1 MCKACGLTLRDDA
14 RRGEARRSRSVD
26 KAERDVEACL
36 AEAEREGGRA
46 EGEGGTV
53 TAPGPAFRVLAA
65 SIAHNEASKIGRVI
79 ERFPPGLVNR
89 IVVVDDAST
98 DETPRVA
105 AGKGAVILTHAQRS
119 GAGAAI
125 RTAIRYAMAEGFDVI
140 VVLAGN
146 DKDRP
151 PEIARLLEPIA
162 ERGYDFVQG
171 SRYLKGGDFGNMPFY
186 RQLATRYVHPLLFS
200 LFVGRRFT
208 DTTNGF
214 RAIRLSAL
222 RDPRVDLDQPWLDRY
237 ELEPYVF
244 FKLCRLGYKVTEV
257 PVTKIY
263 PPHELGYT
271 KMKPI
276 TGWWSILRPVFLL
289 GLGIKR

>member
-1 MCKACGLTLRDDA
+1 M
-14 RRGEARRSRSVD
+14 
-26 KAERDVEACL
+26 
-36 AEAEREGGRA
+36 
-46 EGEGGTV
+46 
-53 TAPGPAFRVLAA
+53 AA
-65 SIAHNEASKIGRVI
+65 SIAHNEATKIGRVLD
-79 ERFPPGLVNR
+79 RFTPGLVDR
-89 IVVVDDAST
+89 VVVVDDAST
-98 DETPRVA
+98 DETPAIA
-105 AGKGAVILTHAQRS
+105 AQKGAVVLTHARRS

-125 RTAIRYAMAEGFDVI
+125 RTAIHYARAEGFDV
-140 VVLAGN
+140 VVILAGN

-151 PEIARLLEPIA
+151 AEIERLLGPMA
-162 ERGYDFVQG
+162 DAGYDFVQG

-186 RQLATRYVHPLLFS
+186 RQFATRYVHPLLFS
-200 LFVGRRFT
+200 LIVWRRFT

-222 RDPRVDLDQPWLDRY
+222 SDARIDLDQAWLDHY

-244 FKLCRLGYKVTEV
+244 FKMNRLGYKVTEV

-276 TGWWSILRPVFLL
+276 TGWWSILRPLFLL

>member
-1 MCKACGLTLRDDA
+1 M
-14 RRGEARRSRSVD
+14 
-26 KAERDVEACL
+26 
-36 AEAEREGGRA
+36 
-46 EGEGGTV
+46 
-53 TAPGPAFRVLAA
+53 AA
-65 SIAHNEASKIGRVI
+65 SIAHNEATKIGRVLD
-79 ERFPPGLVNR
+79 RFTPGLVDR
-89 IVVVDDAST
+89 VVVVDDAST
-98 DETPRVA
+98 DETPAIA
-105 AGKGAVILTHAQRS
+105 AQKGAVVLTHARRS

-125 RTAIRYAMAEGFDVI
+125 RTAIHYARAEGFDV
-140 VVLAGN
+140 VVILAGN

-151 PEIARLLEPIA
+151 AEIERLLGPMA
-162 ERGYDFVQG
+162 DAGYDFVQG

-186 RQLATRYVHPLLFS
+186 RQFATRCVHPLLFS
-200 LFVGRRFT
+200 LIVWRRFT

-222 RDPRVDLDQPWLDRY
+222 ADTRIDLDQAWLDHY

-244 FKLCRLGYKVTEV
+244 FKMNRLGYKVTEV

-276 TGWWSILRPVFLL
+276 TGWWSILRPLFLL